1 MIFSHQNGRVSVR
14 TQRYRLDHTGKLFD
28 MQVDPGQYN
37 DISNEKPDVADRL
50 RKAVAKWRQEVLPKS
65 RKDDR
70 PFPVGYPEFPA
81 TILPA
86 RDGVPHGNIRR
97 SAGAPNCSFFT
108 NWISTEDHITW
119 DIEVAT
125 DGNYEAVI
133 YYTCPKQDIGS
144 TVELRFGNSRLQ
156 AKLTEPHDPP
166 LVGLEFDRVPRR
178 GESYVKDFRPLA
190 LGTFLLEKGRG
201 ELNLRALDVAGKQVL
216 EVRLVMLTLL
226 E

>member
-1 MIFSHQNGRVSVR
+1 MVSVR
-14 TQRYRLDHTGKLFD
+14 TQRYRLDNTGKLFD
-28 MQVDPGQYN
+28 MQVDPGQDHDTSKEN
-37 DISNEKPDVADRL
+37 PKIADRL
-50 RKAVAKWRQEVLPKS
+50 RNAVAKWRQEVLPES

-108 NWISTEDHITW
+108 SWTSAEDNITW
-119 DIEVAT
+119 DIDVAT
-125 DGNYEAVI
+125 GGNYEATI
-133 YYTCPKQDIGS
+133 YYTCPMQDIGS
-144 TVELRFGNSRLQ
+144 TVELRFGNSRVR
-156 AKLTEPHDPP
+156 AKIKEPHDPP
-166 LVGLEFDRVPRR
+166 LVGAEFDRVPRR

-190 LGTFLLEKGRG
+190 LGIFRLEKGRG
-201 ELNLRALDVAGKQVL
+201 ELNLRALEVPGKQVM